1 MLVFASTGQQ
11 IGSVDLTVPLKALK
25 PAENQE
31 QKAPPNGCD
40 KLSDGIIA
48 DGWAEPPDRRPL
60 DLVVEVTKV
69 NDANPVIGSELQ
81 AEVRMRNGDTRTI
94 EIPWSTD
101 HSIVEAGQNPES
113 LQWNAGTFEFMLRIP
128 HVTQVRLKSLTG
140 WLYSSKFS
148 AGSQLTIQ
156 PGESITA
163 LVKLKLEDEYA
174 IPPRATERRRMATV
188 SRVVPGRPF
197 LEREGLQNM
206 EWLLPLRSFLLAAE
220 CTGDDTSHST
230 RFTPEKRAHQVGQ
243 SDT

>member
-174 IPPRATERRRMATV
+174 IPPER
-188 SRVVPGRPF
+188 
-197 LEREGLQNM
+197 LKEG
-206 EWLLPLRSFLLAAE
+206 EWQLSAE
-220 CTGDDTSHST
+220 W
-230 RFTPEKRAHQVGQ
+230 FQVGRSWSVKDCKTWNGYYHYDRFYWQ
-243 SDT
+243 QNVPATIQVTAPGSHPKNEPTK